1 MFTKIIA
8 LTQKYVL
15 TIETTFYLLAFMIPF
30 AISGPQ
36 ILTGTVVNLLLYV
49 TAAKLNQ
56 KNWWIIAA
64 LPSLGAFSHGV
75 IFGPAT
81 FYLFYFLP
89 FIWMSNLILMYIYKA
104 NKNFIFASAAKTVF
118 LFATA
123 NIYFSFHIVP
133 KLFVTTMGLLQL
145 ETALAA
151 GVIAIAIFYER
162 NRRTV

>member
-1 MFTKIIA
+1 MA
-8 LTQKYVL
+8 
-15 TIETTFYLLAFMIPF
+15 FYLSVFLIPF

-36 ILTGTVVNLLLYV
+36 ILTGTVVNLLLYM
-49 TAAKLNQ
+49 TAAKLDR
-56 KNWWIIAA
+56 KSWWIIAA

-89 FIWMSNLILMYIYKA
+89 FIWMGNLILMYIYKA

-123 NIYFSFHIVP
+123 NIYFFFHIVP

-145 ETALAA
+145 FTALAA
-151 GVIAIAIFYER
+151 GLIMMAINYER